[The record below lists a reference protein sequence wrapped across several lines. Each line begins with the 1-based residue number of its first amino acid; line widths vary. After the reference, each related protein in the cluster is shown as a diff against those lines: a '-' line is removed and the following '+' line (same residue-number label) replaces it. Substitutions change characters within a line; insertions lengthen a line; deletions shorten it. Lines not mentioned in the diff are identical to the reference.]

1 LVPRSVRVLAAT
13 VGVVALFLG
22 TAWATPPDYEEW
34 PLASFPEPSGVVYHP
49 LRKTLFL
56 AGDEGDLGE
65 LSLTGEL
72 LNMENVGGDLE
83 GITCDPS
90 TGLLYVVREGH
101 EVIFEVRPEDLKI
114 MRRFTVDRTFEGNP
128 NFLQRGGDGI
138 EGLTFKPD
146 PTSAEGGRFY
156 AVNQFDPPV
165 LVELEV
171 PIKTSKER
179 FGEAKILSAK
189 RVGSPPL
196 SDVVWFPAINGFL
209 VTSALWRS
217 VYVTDAAGDRTQSV
231 RIPGLMQEGI
241 AALPDGSFVIV
252 QDTGGL
258 IKWNPPDNPFS
269 TPEKEAS
276 AKKTDATE
284 TAHEAN

>member
-1 LVPRSVRVLAAT
+1 MMLLGAT
-13 VGVVALFLG
+13 PGRIDAS
-22 TAWATPPDYEEW
+22 PPDYEEW
-34 PLASFPEPSGVVYHP
+34 PVASFPEPSGVVYHP
-49 LRKTLFL
+49 IRKTLFL

-114 MRRFTVDRTFEGNP
+114 VRRFTVDRTFEGNP

-138 EGLTFKPD
+138 EGLTFRPD
-146 PTSAEGGRFY
+146 PTNAEGGRFY

-165 LVELEV
+165 LVELEM
-171 PIKTSKER
+171 PIKSSQER
-179 FGEAKILSAK
+179 FGQAKIVSA
-189 RVGSPPL
+189 RRIGSPPL
-196 SDVVWFPAINGFL
+196 SDVLWLPNIDGFL

-217 VYVTDAAGDRTQSV
+217 VYVTDAAGVRTQTV

-258 IKWNPPDNPFS
+258 IKWSPAENPFV
-269 TPEKEAS
+269 TAEKEGS
-276 AKKTDATE
+276 VTKTDAKE
-284 TAHEAN
+284 TAGGAN